1 MTIRVA
7 INGYGRIGRNTL
19 RAFYENG
26 KKHDLEIVAIN
37 DLGDAKTNAHLTQ
50 YDTAHGKFPGEVSVD
65 GDYLVVNGDKIRVL
79 ANRNPAELPWG
90 ELGVDVVME
99 CTGFFTSKEKA
110 SAHLKGGAKK
120 VIISAPG
127 GKDVDA
133 TIVYGVNHNVLKAEH
148 TVISNASCTTNCLA
162 PLVKPLNDQIG
173 LETGLM
179 TTIHA
184 YTNDQVLTDV
194 YHEDLRRARSATHS
208 QIPTKTG
215 AASAVGLVLPE
226 LKRQARRL
234 CDPRPDDQRVDRRP
248 VVHREA
254 RHDGR
259 GSQRD
264 HEASFGRR
272 AEGHPRLQRRTAG
285 VDRLQPQPGFVDVR
299 RNADQGVGPS
309 RQGVEL
315 VRQRV
320 GFLESHARYGSRI
333 REREVS
339 LRIVRPRRRGR
350 RDARTRPGYSAGF
363 FIVRRYMSS
372 APSRFPGPRAP
383 GARLPCDARA
393 VRQPPGVG
401 KKIPARRAAFV
412 MCVSIASPAAAAS
425 RALSASTIARCS
437 CHVDSSS
444 SRR

>member
-50 YDTAHGKFPGEVSVD
+50 YDTAHGKFPGEVKVD

-99 CTGFFTSKEKA
+99 CTGFFTTKEKA

-133 TIVYGVNHNVLKAEH
+133 TIVYGVNHDVLKAEH

-162 PLVKPLNDQIG
+162 PLVKPLNDKIG

-215 AASAVGLVLPE
+215 AAAAVGLVLPE
-226 LKRQARRL
+226 LNGKLDGYAIRVPTINVSIVDLSFIAKRDTTVEEVNAIMK
-234 CDPRPDDQRVDRRP
+234 
-248 VVHREA
+248 
-254 RHDGR
+254 
-259 GSQRD
+259 
-264 HEASFGRR
+264 EAS
-272 AEGHPRLQRRTAG
+272 EGALKG
-285 VDRLQPQPGFVDVR
+285 ILGY
-299 RNADQGVGPS
+299 N
-309 RQGVEL
+309 
-315 VRQRV
+315 
-320 GFLESHARYGSRI
+320 
-333 REREVS
+333 
-339 LRIVRPRRRGR
+339 
-350 RDARTRPGYSAGF
+350 DAP
-363 FIVRRYMSS
+363 
-372 APSRFPGPRAP
+372 
-383 GARLPCDARA
+383 L
-393 VRQPPGVG
+393 
-401 KKIPARRAAFV
+401 
-412 MCVSIASPAAAAS
+412 VSIDFNHNPASSTFDATLTKVSGRLVKVSSWYDNEWGFSNRMLDTAI
-425 RALSASTIARCS
+425 ALANAK
-437 CHVDSSS
+437 
-444 SRR
+444 